1 MNVPPEILSQ
11 CWFLAGPTA
20 VGKTETSLLLAER
33 IDAEILSLDSMAI
46 YRQMDI
52 GTAKPTTAEQQRVPH
67 HLIDII
73 DPDEVFSTAEY
84 VRLATQVASEI
95 VSRGRSPLFVGGT
108 GLYLRSILRGVFEGP
123 DADWEYRRQ
132 LEAEVE
138 DNPGCLHEKLKD
150 CDPILAEKLHPN
162 DLRRVIRALEVYHQT
177 GIPLSAQQQQAAR
190 VPEETSGNVFWL
202 HPERDWLYERINRRV
217 DLMFEQGLVEEV
229 RGLLERDPPPSRTAL
244 QGLGYKEMVE
254 HLNGEMT
261 LEEAREMIK
270 VRTRQF
276 AKRQHTWFRNL
287 PECQEIKVTGNQS
300 PLDLVDEIIHH
311 SKP

>member
-123 DADWEYRRQ
+123 DADWEYRLQ
-132 LEAEVE
+132 LEAEEE

-300 PLDLVDEIIHH
+300 PLDLVDEIIVH

>member
-1 MNVPPEILSQ
+1 MNVPPEILTK

-33 IDAEILSLDSMAI
+33 LDAEILSLDSMAI

-52 GTAKPTTAEQQRVPH
+52 GTAKPSLAEQQRVPH

-73 DPDEVFSTAEY
+73 NPDEDFSTAEY
-84 VRLATQVASEI
+84 VRSASQIAAEI
-95 VSRGRSPLFVGGT
+95 VRRGRTPLFVGGT

-132 LEAEVE
+132 LEAEE
-138 DNPGCLHEKLKD
+138 ADSPGSLHGQLQQ
-150 CDPILAEKLHPN
+150 CDPPLAEKLHPN
-162 DLRRVIRALEVYHQT
+162 DLRRVIRALEVYHLT
-177 GIPLSAQQQQAAR
+177 GTQLSVQQQQAAR
-190 VPEETSGNVFWL
+190 IPEETSSNVFWL
-202 HPERDWLYERINRRV
+202 HPGRDWLYERINRRV

-229 RGLLERDPPPSRTAL
+229 RLLLQRDPPPSRTAL

-254 HLNGEMT
+254 HLSGDMP
-261 LEEAREMIK
+261 LDEAREMIK
-270 VRTRQF
+270 IRTRQF

-300 PLDLVDEIIHH
+300 PLDLVEAIIQH
-311 SKP
+311 SQT